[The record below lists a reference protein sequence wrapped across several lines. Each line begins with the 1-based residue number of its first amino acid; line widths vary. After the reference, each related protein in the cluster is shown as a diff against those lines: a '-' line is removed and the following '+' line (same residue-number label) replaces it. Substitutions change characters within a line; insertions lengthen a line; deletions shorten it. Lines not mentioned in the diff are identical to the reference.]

1 MEIGS
6 VYDVCRAYDVPFY
19 RIEILVTEISFQRD
33 TSSGNGWSNGRLKFR
48 CDRTRDKFIIALQMT
63 RFLVV

>member
-33 TSSGNGWSNGRLKFR
+33 TSSGNGI
-48 CDRTRDKFIIALQMT
+48 DRMVD
-63 RFLVV
+63 